1 MFSAQFQHINSVI
14 HNMHIRCKGNKFISF
29 VDKKAWK
36 SFLKLVYKCVD
47 IHDVTAEAM
56 GHVDKVHFIIFV
68 FHKLIN
74 SILWICP

>member
-1 MFSAQFQHINSVI
+1 MIHAHFQYLALVI

-47 IHDVTAEAM
+47 IH
-56 GHVDKVHFIIFV
+56 
-68 FHKLIN
+68 L
-74 SILWICP
+74 